1 MTRDIAA
8 PYPPGKRIQIQADK
22 LTLLTNM
29 WRSTWLSVETLTTVG
44 YGHMKPRTPLGRLV
58 DILTMV
64 FGWCYTAIPL
74 SLVGGQFY
82 TCYDQYLR
90 KSKMNKEYDDDDDD
104 DDDALDWSAPKDTVP
119 LAVLSDEDSDLLKNC
134 STLTLLVDEMMR
146 NMYKINLLSPTPA
159 ALAVSPE
166 DAGIP
171 IEEIRANS
179 VSRMQGNNAMADVSF
194 FVVRRGSNV
203 SHTAHTVGPGRKG
216 SLVATRNDRLT
227 RFKILRQLILSEANQ
242 LMNIVL
248 QLTRVLEK
256 VVAPSSTV
264 ELAAEPAD
272 DSTRQ
277 QLC

>member
-82 TCYDQYLR
+82 TCYEQYLNESMER
-90 KSKMNKEYDDDDDD
+90 NEDDGDGV
-104 DDDALDWSAPKDTVP
+104 SKDTVP
-119 LAVLSDEDSDLLKNC
+119 LAVLSLADFDLLKKC
-134 STLTLLVDEMMR
+134 SVLTLLVDEMMR
-146 NMYKINLLSPTPA
+146 NMYKINILSPTPA
-159 ALAVSPE
+159 ALVVTPQE
-166 DAGIP
+166 LGIP
-171 IEEIRANS
+171 VEEIRANS
-179 VSRMQGNNAMADVSF
+179 YSRKFISTADASF
-194 FVVRRGSNV
+194 FVVRRGSSPQINPV
-203 SHTAHTVGPGRKG
+203 VRKG
-216 SLVATRNDRLT
+216 SLVPTRDERMK
-227 RFKILRQLILSEANQ
+227 RFKALRHIILAESNQ
-242 LMNIVL
+242 LTSIVL

-256 VVAPSSTV
+256 VMSEPTTIVEESS
-264 ELAAEPAD
+264 
-272 DSTRQ
+272 
-277 QLC
+277 